1 MTNDLIKNSSMAP
14 NFKMMS
20 DGAKAIANIHT
31 AVAEFVDNS
40 FDAKAS
46 NIQLVTYGKDRTYD
60 LYIKD
65 DGCGIQFHKLLE
77 SLKGGTYSDK
87 SNTTQGTFGCKGVGL
102 KYASI
107 YLALSSCKVY
117 SKCKED
123 GDKINYGS
131 IDLDSIHNSEGANN
145 WNSIYKINQLD
156 LNEIEDEQIYQWLV
170 NNKSGTVV
178 KLTKMNSEVC
188 GSKDKFDEAI
198 YGYQRGMAHMYRHI
212 LKQRSTSL
220 TLNGDTF
227 TPKGPGFGHKEP
239 FQDKVFFKNDV
250 RYHSDSDGWI
260 PHTVNLADNTSY
272 DVKFRFIRISSPTS
286 LGTNADSYK
295 GGLLILREM
304 RGVTTQKLSGF
315 KDKNWQTGHLVIE
328 LSCPASFID
337 RTLTFN
343 GDKQIRSVESKLSF
357 FDFKKHFK
365 LQFKKYQKEIIL
377 INKNDALTNGSDL
390 EKRKATDLAEK
401 EIVRRFIE
409 QKIEAYQEDHTEEEI
424 RSWIEEEYCPQ
435 GSNSRIDLV
444 WKDTPFEFKKEV
456 TNINSVV
463 GQILCYIPFL
473 IKEERFVN
481 DNNECCFKLAIYS
494 KPSQNLKNLIEVV
507 NDTCVFDGV
516 KVNITLIDLH
526 KEYSK
531 LFSYP
536 KTSEEKQRTVLAA

>member
-46 NIQLVTYGKDRTYD
+46 NIQLITYGKDRTYD

-65 DGCGIQFHKLLE
+65 DGCGIALHKLLE
-77 SLKGGTYSDK
+77 SLKGGSYLDK
-87 SNTTQGTFGCKGVGL
+87 TNTTEGTFGCKGVGL

-107 YLALSSCKVY
+107 YLALSCCEVY
-117 SKCKED
+117 SKCEED
-123 GDKINYGS
+123 KDKINYGF
-131 IDLDSIHNSEGANN
+131 IDLHSIHSLEGTND
-145 WNSIYKINQLD
+145 WNSIYKTKQLE
-156 LNEIEDEQIYQWLV
+156 LDEVQDDQIYQWFKSR
-170 NNKSGTVV
+170 KSGTVV

-188 GSKDKFDEAI
+188 GSKDKFDDAI
-198 YGYQRGMAHMYRHI
+198 YDYERGMAHMYRHI
-212 LKQRSTSL
+212 LKQRDTLL
-220 TLNGDTF
+220 TLNGNTF

-239 FQDKVFFKNDV
+239 YQDKVFFKNDS
-250 RYHSDSDGWI
+250 RFFTDSDGWI
-260 PHTVNLADNTSY
+260 PHTVNLADGTSY
-272 DVKFRFIRISSPTS
+272 DVKFRFIRIASKTS
-286 LGTNADSYK
+286 LGTNADSNK

-315 KDKNWQTGHLVIE
+315 KDKNWGTGHLVIE

-365 LQFKKYQKEIIL
+365 SQFKKYQKEIIV
-377 INKNDALTNGSDL
+377 INKQDALANGSDS
-390 EKRKATDLAEK
+390 EKRRATDLAEK

-409 QKIEAYQEDHTEEEI
+409 QKIEAYQEDYSSEEV

-444 WKDTPFEFKKEV
+444 WKNTPFEFKKEV
-456 TNINSVV
+456 TNINAVV

-473 IKEERFVN
+473 IKEDRFLN
-481 DNNECCFKLAIYS
+481 DKKECVFNLAIYS
-494 KPSQNLKNLIEVV
+494 KPSENLKSLI
-507 NDTCVFDGV
+507 NTINQTV
-516 KVNITLIDLH
+516 KFGDVSVKIQIIDLH
-526 KEYSK
+526 EKYSK

-536 KTSEEKQRTVLAA
+536 KTSEEKQISILAA